1 MEFLEIVGTV
11 LVVAVVVAGL
21 LWLIAKRAR
30 LGWAF
35 WLLWVLASAMG
46 LLAGSFGGFVGAYGV
61 EEILP
66 NYGNAGMVTAVG
78 AGVGI
83 LQWLV
88 LRGRVSRSGWWVLAS
103 MLGLAVAGF
112 VSTAVELAGGP
123 PAIPQNAAVIGF
135 VGGAL
140 AGLMQWFVL
149 RRQVSRAG
157 WWVLASTVG
166 WAVLGLVAEGM
177 IRRFLTFGVGLA
189 GGVVGLGGVT
199 GLALV
204 WLLRQPIPEA

>member
-1 MEFLEIVGTV
+1 LEFGEIVRTI
-11 LVVAVVVAGL
+11 LVVSVVVAGF
-21 LWLIAKRAR
+21 LWLIAKRAHF
-30 LGWAF
+30 GWGF
-35 WLLWVLASAMG
+35 WLLWVLASAVG
-46 LLAGSFGGFVGAYGV
+46 LLAGSFVGFLGGYGV

-66 NYGNAGMVTAVG
+66 NYGGAGMVTGVG

-88 LRGRVSRSGWWVLAS
+88 LRPRVSRSGWWVLAS
-103 MLGLAVAGF
+103 ILGLAVAGF
-112 VSTAVELAGGP
+112 VSTAVALAG
-123 PAIPQNAAVIGF
+123 AYEIPLGFAVFGF
-135 VGGAL
+135 VGGAM

-157 WWVLASTVG
+157 WWVLASTVS
-166 WAVLGLVAEGM
+166 WAVVGLVAEGM
-177 IRRFLTFGVGLA
+177 IRRLLTFGVGLA